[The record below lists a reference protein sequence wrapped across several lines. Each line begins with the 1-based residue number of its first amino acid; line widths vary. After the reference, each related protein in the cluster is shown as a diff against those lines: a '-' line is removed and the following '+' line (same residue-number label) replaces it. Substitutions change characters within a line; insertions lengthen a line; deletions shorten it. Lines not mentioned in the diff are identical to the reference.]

1 MIKLDITMHVRA
13 RRRIELVQTLN
24 SLKESMAEHGLVVEI
39 EQSGDGD
46 TFNLQTSWQ
55 GIEQMRNALPH
66 DDFKILAGAIAALC
80 TKHSIRINGELIQE
94 DLAKLTTLKINE
106 IQFSGKKVNK

>member
-1 MIKLDITMHVRA
+1 MIKLDITMQVKV

-24 SLKESMAEHGLVVEI
+24 SLKESMAEHGLIVEI

-46 TFNLQTSWQ
+46 TFNFQTSWQ
-55 GIEQMRNALPH
+55 GIEQMRSALPH
-66 DDFKILAGAIAALC
+66 DDFKILAGAIAVLC
-80 TKHSIRINGELIQE
+80 TKHSIRINDELIQE

-106 IQFSGKKVNK
+106 IQFSGKKVYK

>member
-1 MIKLDITMHVRA
+1 MITLDITMHVRA

-94 DLAKLTTLKINE
+94 DLAKLTTLKINK
-106 IQFSGKKVNK
+106 IQF